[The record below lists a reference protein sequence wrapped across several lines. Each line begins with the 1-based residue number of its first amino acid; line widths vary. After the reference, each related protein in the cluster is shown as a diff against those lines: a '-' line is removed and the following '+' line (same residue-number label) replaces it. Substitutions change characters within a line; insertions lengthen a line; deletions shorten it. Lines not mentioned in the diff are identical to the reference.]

1 MPVLSDSQREAL
13 MAELGGLRRFCYSLT
28 GNAADADDLL
38 QTTVEKLLH
47 KGMPEDAHAAKWS
60 YRVCKN
66 VWIDELRSR
75 DVRQRYP
82 SIADEEDESHSTE
95 TIADGERDN
104 TIGPVEDFL
113 WIDAFEGGNRYE
125 NGSQHPLH
133 RGDGEIGKGVWKP
146 HGRCRSEQQQAGRPL
161 AQNPDRSR
169 WSNAR
174 ARASPADGSQGIGE
188 TGTGHGGWIHG
199 SSRG

>member
-1 MPVLSDSQREAL
+1 

-82 SIADEEDESHSTE
+82 LIADEEDESHSTE
-95 TIADGERDN
+95 KIADGEREIEAVSAALEKLPEDQRLALSLV
-104 TIGPVEDFL
+104 TIEGKTYAEAAEILEVPVGT
-113 WIDAFEGGNRYE
+113 IM
-125 NGSQHPLH
+125 
-133 RGDGEIGKGVWKP
+133 
-146 HGRCRSEQQQAGRPL
+146 
-161 AQNPDRSR
+161 SR
-169 WSNAR
+169 IAR
-174 ARASPADGSQGIGE
+174 ARKNLLQHYSPKSD
-188 TGTGHGGWIHG
+188 
-199 SSRG
+199 RD

>member
-82 SIADEEDESHSTE
+82 LIADEEDESHSTE
-95 TIADGERDN
+95 KIADGEREIEAVSAALEKLPEDQRLALSLV
-104 TIGPVEDFL
+104 TIEGKTYAEAAEILEVPVGT
-113 WIDAFEGGNRYE
+113 IM
-125 NGSQHPLH
+125 
-133 RGDGEIGKGVWKP
+133 
-146 HGRCRSEQQQAGRPL
+146 
-161 AQNPDRSR
+161 SR
-169 WSNAR
+169 IAR
-174 ARASPADGSQGIGE
+174 ARKNLLQHYSPKSD
-188 TGTGHGGWIHG
+188 
-199 SSRG
+199 RD